1 MLTTR
6 KIFRVF
12 MFSILTIAII
22 VGLYLAWYYLLR
34 PLRTYDFALE
44 NYTRPI
50 ENPDF
55 TYDEVLGPIDDASD
69 AREKG
74 VSVFIDVY
82 GEDIIRNEKPFLVG
96 YDQNTDTWMVV
107 GSLSP
112 IPLTL
117 GGVAHIVINGSDG
130 AVVAVWHTK

>member
-1 MLTTR
+1 
-6 KIFRVF
+6 

-22 VGLYLAWYYLLR
+22 VGLYLAWYYWLR
-34 PLRTYDFALE
+34 PLRTYDFTLE
-44 NYTRPI
+44 NYTFFI
-50 ENPDF
+50 EHPENA
-55 TYDEVLGPIDDASD
+55 YDEVLGPIADAND
-69 AREKG
+69 ARRKG
-74 VSVFIDVY
+74 ISVLIDVY
-82 GEDIIRNEKPFLVG
+82 GEDVIRSEKPFLVG
-96 YDQNTDTWMVV
+96 YDQSSDTWMVI